1 MEKPSIEEMSQILK
15 ASHTVAVVGL
25 SSKPNRPGYT
35 IPAYLQEQG
44 YRIIPVNPALTE
56 VLGEKAYASL
66 QDIPESVEI
75 VQVFRRSEDLPPV
88 VEEAIAIGAKVV
100 WMQLGIVNDQ
110 AAARAREAGLQ
121 VVMDT
126 CMGATHRALRARG
139 EI

>member
-1 MEKPSIEEMSQILK
+1 MEKPSMQEMSKILK
-15 ASHTVAVVGL
+15 TSHTIAVVGL

-66 QDIPESVEI
+66 QDIPESVDI
-75 VQVFRRSEDLPPV
+75 VQVFRRSEDVPPV
-88 VEEAIAIGAKVV
+88 VEEAIAIDAKVV
-100 WMQLGIVNDQ
+100 WMQAGIVNEQ
-110 AAARAREAGLQ
+110 AAARAREAGLR